1 MRGKDMNIQFS
12 PPDITEFEIQAVVE
26 AMRSGWIT
34 TGPKTKL
41 FEKQLADFF
50 GTSVVVCV
58 NSATV
63 AMELILRALGVGPG
77 DEVITSAYTYTAS
90 ASVIHHVG
98 AKIVLVDTAPE
109 SYFMDYQKLDDVIT
123 ERTKVIIPV
132 DLGGVMADYDRIF
145 EIVKNKKNM
154 FKPSSDIQKAYGR
167 PIVLADAAHSIGAS
181 YRGNPSGSVGDFTAF
196 SFHAVKNLTTAEG
209 GAITWRDHDGI
220 DSAQLY
226 KQFQLLS
233 LHGQNKDAL
242 SKMKLGSWE
251 YDILYP
257 GYKCNMTDL
266 TAAFGL
272 AQLER
277 FPALMNRR
285 LNIIRTYDEALQPLG
300 IQSLKHFGDDYQ
312 GNGHLY
318 LCRIP
323 RINENDRNLIIMEM
337 AEKGIACNVHF
348 KPLPLFTA
356 YKKLGFEIKN
366 YPNAFEQYKN
376 EITLPSHTLLNDEHI
391 DFLLKTFLQILSRN
405 TELNYTVMSN

>member
-1 MRGKDMNIQFS
+1 MNIQFS

-109 SYFMDYQKLDDVIT
+109 SYFMDCQKLDDAIT

-209 GAITWRDHDGI
+209 GAITWKDHDGI

-285 LNIIRTYDEALQPLG
+285 LNIIRTYDETLQPLG
-300 IQSLKHFGDDYQ
+300 IQSLKHFSDDYQ

-318 LCRIP
+318 LSRIP
-323 RINENDRNLIIMEM
+323 NINENQRNEIIIKM

-356 YKKLGFEIKN
+356 YKKMSLDIKDF
-366 YPNAFEQYKN
+366 PNAYAQYKN
-376 EITLPSHTLLNDEHI
+376 EITLPSHTLLKENEVAYVCE
-391 DFLLKTFLQILSRN
+391 TFAGIVSRQHKR
-405 TELNYTVMSN
+405 